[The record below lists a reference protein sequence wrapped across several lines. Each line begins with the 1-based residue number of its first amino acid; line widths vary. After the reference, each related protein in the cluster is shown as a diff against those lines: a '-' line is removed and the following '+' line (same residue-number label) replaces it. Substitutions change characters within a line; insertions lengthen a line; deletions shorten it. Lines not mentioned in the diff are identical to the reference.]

1 MIASERAQNIIV
13 VSVIIVAV
21 ISSMFLGA
29 NAAYYGNTYA
39 LAERV
44 DVSLLGIRVTNID
57 HENETID
64 PGIRLYFNLVTTSMA
79 EGNVKFI
86 FMGATVYLNND
97 QLSLMSFSHDPTSA
111 EEYLTP
117 DYNRNVTMGNS
128 APNDPDRQ
136 AILDADTSGTWEWY
150 IVFRYA
156 FIVFDVLG
164 TRTTRWISFNSTS
177 TTFV

>member
-1 MIASERAQNIIV
+1 MIASERVQNIIV

-44 DVSLLGIRVTNID
+44 DVSLLDIEVRNID
-57 HENETID
+57 HDNETIN
-64 PGIRLYFNLVTTSMA
+64 PRIILSFNLATTSIS
-79 EGNVKFI
+79 EGNVKII
-86 FMGATVYLNND
+86 FFGATVWLNND
-97 QLSLMSFSHDPTSA
+97 LLSLTSFSHEPTFD

-117 DYNRNVTMGNS
+117 DYNHNITMGNS
-128 APNDPDRQ
+128 ATTVLDKQ

-150 IVFRYA
+150 IRFRYA

-164 TRTTRWISFNSTS
+164 TRTTRWLNFNSTL
-177 TTFV
+177 TTFG